1 MSSTP
6 GIASVFLRENMLQS
20 FIRTVAENLTMSTA
34 ILMLFACAIAAGVIY
49 NSARIALSE
58 RAVELASL
66 RILGFSR
73 GAVGRLLLGQQALL
87 TLVALPLG
95 VALGYLLMLWLSV
108 LFSTDLFRL
117 PVVVSAR
124 TIGISIGVVLLAAVA
139 SALLVWRKV
148 QRLDLIEVLK
158 TRE

>member
-1 MSSTP
+1 M
-6 GIASVFLRENMLQS
+6 
-20 FIRTVAENLTMSTA
+20 
-34 ILMLFACAIAAGVIY
+34 
-49 NSARIALSE
+49 
-58 RAVELASL
+58 
-66 RILGFSR
+66 
-73 GAVGRLLLGQQALL
+73 GRLLLGQQALV